1 MLFTLGKE
9 PNAIDVVFLL
19 GASNPDGKQHLSNA
33 KQLVEEIVQRNNTP
47 VSRFAIVQYENTANV
62 RSSLN
67 EYTNIQTFID
77 SLNSLSWRGDTSD
90 LQSGLEKVRK
100 LFENEGRPEAR
111 KILVIFSDGKIPIS
125 VENIE
130 TSKKPLEEK
139 RVKIISVTVGD
150 NVDEDKLNALASKN
164 ETIQH
169 KDENE
174 RDDTADK
181 IQQEILKGALLIK
194 ELIASSYYFTVASFN
209 IMTFPLLLLR
219 LILPLFTVSFIPR
232 SMQFKAMWHARPL

>member
-1 MLFTLGKE
+1 MEVSLTLSVLIFNLFIPSVFLFISMLFTLGEE

-19 GASNPDGKQHLSNA
+19 GASNPGARLHLSNA

-77 SLNSLSWRGDTSD
+77 SLNSLYWRGDASD
-90 LQSGLEKVRK
+90 LQSGLEKVQK
-100 LFENEGRPEAR
+100 LFENEGRPKAR

-125 VENIE
+125 VEDIE

-139 RVKIISVTVGD
+139 GVKIISVTVGD

-169 KDENE
+169 RDENE

-181 IQQEILKGALLIK
+181 IRQEILKGALHI
-194 ELIASSYYFTVASFN
+194 S
-209 IMTFPLLLLR
+209 
-219 LILPLFTVSFIPR
+219 
-232 SMQFKAMWHARPL
+232 